1 MISFSS
7 TGQPHPLFHYL
18 DISVMKDAFYS
29 KCIKHSFDQGKLV
42 DCSFVS
48 GGGKAVNCHRVMAA
62 SLSPFLLSL
71 FRESEICDQ
80 IILPD
85 FSINAICHL
94 MNFIYTGM

>member
-1 MISFSS
+1 MISLSS
-7 TGQPHPLFHYL
+7 TGQPHPLFDYL
-18 DISVMKDAFYS
+18 DISVNEDVFNS
-29 KCIKHSFDQGKLV
+29 KCIKNSFDQEKLV
-42 DCSFVS
+42 DFSFVS
-48 GGGKAVNCHRVMAA
+48 REGKAVNCHRVMAA

-71 FRESEICDQ
+71 FRDSEIDDQ

>member
-1 MISFSS
+1 MTSFSS
-7 TGQPHPLFHYL
+7 SDQPHPLFDYL
-18 DISVMKDAFYS
+18 DISVNEDAFYS
-29 KCIKHSFDQGKLV
+29 KCIKNPFDQGKLV

-48 GGGKAVNCHRVMAA
+48 GEGKTVNCHRVMSV

-71 FRESEICDQ
+71 FRDSEIADQ